1 MKQRFDLHVHT
12 TYSDGKSTPEEVVQ
26 AAIALGLETI
36 GISDHAYAACDRYC
50 MKREQM
56 AEYQAEV
63 RGLAEKYKD
72 QIRVLCGI
80 EQDYRGEDPAEGFDY
95 VIGSLHYMDICGE
108 IVTVDHGPDVLQA
121 AADKFFGGDLYS
133 VCEEYY
139 RELQSVIEVTGGD
152 IIGHFDLITKFNED
166 DVLFDTK
173 HPRYV
178 AAWQAAADAL
188 LKTGKPFEINTGA
201 ISRGYRATPY
211 PAPEIREYL
220 KERGAKLFLSS
231 DSHAAKTLCNE
242 FEKWEDLA
250 TGGMETW

>member
-12 TYSDGKSTPEEVVQ
+12 NYSDGKSSPEEVVK

-36 GISDHAYAACDRYC
+36 GISDHAYASCDSAC
-50 MKREQM
+50 MKWEQIP
-56 AEYQAEV
+56 AYQAEI
-63 RGLAEKYKD
+63 RSLAEKYKD

-80 EQDYRGEDPAEGFDY
+80 EQDYKGTEPVDNYDY
-95 VIGSLHYMDICGE
+95 VIGSLHYMEICGE
-108 IVTVDHGPDVLQA
+108 IVTVDHGPDHLRA
-121 AADKFFGGDLYS
+121 AADKFFDGDIYCL
-133 VCEEYY
+133 CEEYY
-139 RELQSVIEVTGGD
+139 RELANVIEVTKGD
-152 IIGHFDLITKFNED
+152 IIGHFDLITKFNEN

-201 ISRGYRATPY
+201 ISRGYRVTPY

-220 KERGAKLFLSS
+220 KERGATLFLSS
-231 DSHAAKTLCNE
+231 DSHSASTLCNE
-242 FEKWEDLA
+242 FDKWESL
-250 TGGMETW
+250 TFGGLERW